1 MRFLREHVFT
11 MLILLRQSVI
21 VSISQS
27 GENAKKTDQFRMQRS
42 LDFVSVNVLC
52 IGDIMLDRFVSGS
65 VNRISPEGPV
75 PVMSVVSE
83 KEFPGGAA
91 NVARNIAAL
100 GARCTLVGVSGVDEA
115 GKGLRRLLGEVD
127 GITTAFVESNSRP
140 TSTKIRFIGQN
151 QQILRVDIENSSS
164 ISQGE
169 EDELLGKILP
179 LIPLHDVIILS
190 DYAKGVLTKR
200 IVSTVI
206 ETGKRYKCPVIVDPK
221 VADIALFSGA
231 TIITPNQKETQTVL
245 GVWPVSDSDAE
256 HAGEAILERFDID
269 SVLITRA
276 ERGMTYLEKNGSPI
290 HIKAEAREVFDVVG
304 AGDTVIAVLGVA
316 LGAGASKED
325 AARIAN
331 TAAGIVVGKKGTAT
345 VSASELHDA
354 LSRANRTGASVLN
367 ATIDNSD
374 ELHALVSGWQK
385 DGLKVGFTNGCFDI
399 LHVGHTR
406 LLEFARRHCDRL
418 VVGLNSDHSVQ
429 RLKGPGRP
437 INPESDRAE
446 LLRSLSFVDA
456 VFLFGEDTPL
466 KLIERISPDVLIK
479 GADYTINQIVGADFV
494 QRRGGEVLTFEIV
507 PGKSTTATI
516 NRSQA
521 GKD

>member
-1 MRFLREHVFT
+1 
-11 MLILLRQSVI
+11 
-21 VSISQS
+21 
-27 GENAKKTDQFRMQRS
+27 MQRPT
-42 LDFVSVNVLC
+42 DFVSVNVLC

-100 GARCTLVGVSGVDEA
+100 GARCTLVGVVGVDEA
-115 GKGLRRLLGEVD
+115 GGALGRHLGAVD
-127 GITTAFVESNSRP
+127 RVTSAFVQSSSRP

-151 QQILRVDIENSSS
+151 QQILRVDIEQSSP
-164 ISQGE
+164 ISQAE
-169 EDELLGKILP
+169 EDELLDKILP
-179 LIPLHDVIILS
+179 LIPLHHVIVLS

-206 ETGKRYKCPVIVDPK
+206 EAGRKFQRPVIVDPK
-221 VADIALFSGA
+221 VADIAMFSGA
-231 TIITPNQKETQTVL
+231 AIITPNQKETQNVV
-245 GVWPVSDSDAE
+245 GIWPVSDLDAE
-256 HAGEAILERFDID
+256 RAGEALLDRFKID

-276 ERGMTYLEKNGSPI
+276 ERGMTFLERNGSPI

-354 LSRANRTGASVLN
+354 LSRANRTGGSVLS

-374 ELHALVSGWQK
+374 ELHALISGWRK

-418 VVGLNSDHSVQ
+418 IVGLNNDDSVQ

-437 INPESDRAE
+437 INPELERAE
-446 LLRSLSFVDA
+446 VLRSMSFVDA
-456 VFLFGEDTPL
+456 VFLFSEDTPL
-466 KLIERISPDVLIK
+466 KLIEKISPDVLIK
-479 GADYTINQIVGADFV
+479 GADYAINQIVGADFV
-494 QRRGGEVLTFEIV
+494 QSLGGEVLTFEIV

-521 GKD
+521 GKV